1 MVGGATPRRLVAMV
15 LAGLTCWIALAG
27 AAQAQRNE
35 DDATALTAEA
45 RRLHQAGRYAE
56 AEPLYK
62 RSLAIREKA
71 LGPDHP
77 DVGTSLNDLA
87 LMYNSQGRYVEAE
100 PLYKRSLAIRDKALG
115 PDHPDVGT
123 SLNNLA
129 ELYLAQGRY
138 AEAEPL
144 FKRSLAIWEKALGS
158 EHPNVGTSLNNLAEL
173 YRAQGRYAEAEPL
186 YKRSLATR
194 EKALGPEH
202 PSVGNSLNNLAVL
215 YESQGRYAEAEP
227 LHKRSLAIWEKA
239 LGSEHPNVGTSLN
252 NLAQLYGGQGR
263 DVEAEPLFKCSL
275 ATWEKALGPEHPS
288 VGTSLNNL
296 ALLYSVQGRYA
307 EVEPIY
313 KRSLAAREKA
323 LGAEHPD
330 VGTSFYNLAALYAAQ
345 DRFAEAEPLYQRS
358 LAIWEK
364 ALGPEHPSVGRSLN
378 NLARLAYNRS
388 DWGRAADY
396 WPRGTGAIKRRK
408 ERGLAD
414 GAVGP
419 SREEAQRSSS
429 HFAGLVK
436 VTHRLAAE
444 GHGPAS
450 LASEMFE
457 TAQWAQGSE
466 AAASFA
472 QMAARSAKGS
482 PQLAGLVRERQDLVS
497 EWQVKDKLLIA
508 AKSKLPA
515 KRKADVEA
523 ALADRLTAID
533 ARFAEIDRRLTL
545 DFPDYIALASQAPV
559 SLTEAQAQ
567 LAADEAL
574 VVFLDTPGETFIWA
588 ATKTDVRWVRS
599 GVGTAALTREVAA
612 LRCGLDATAWN
623 GGGTEKCAKALSV
636 PLDKAPGPN
645 QPLPFDQARAHK
657 LYTALFGE
665 VQNLI
670 KGKHLLIVPS
680 GPLTQLPFQVLV
692 TMPPS
697 SGDHRAVAWLAREHA
712 ITVLPAASSLKALRR
727 VGRPSA
733 APRPMIGFGNPLLD
747 GPDARYAGR
756 AKLSREAALP
766 RDPLAADN
774 GVRGP

>member
-1 MVGGATPRRLVAMV
+1 MVGGAAARRLVAIV
-15 LAGLTCWIALAG
+15 LTGLTCWIALAG

-35 DDATALTAEA
+35 DDAAALTAEA

-62 RSLAIREKA
+62 RTLAIREKA

-77 DVGTSLNDLA
+77 DVGTSLNYLG
-87 LMYNSQGRYVEAE
+87 LLYNNQGRYAEAE
-100 PLYKRSLAIRDKALG
+100 PLYKRSLSIRDKALG
-115 PDHPDVGT
+115 PGHSEVGT

-173 YRAQGRYAEAEPL
+173 YRARGRYAEAEPL

-202 PSVGNSLNNLAVL
+202 PSVGYSLNNLAVL

-239 LGSEHPNVGTSLN
+239 LGSEHTNVGTSLN
-252 NLAQLYGGQGR
+252 NLAELYRTQGR
-263 DVEAEPLFKCSL
+263 YAEAEPLYKRSL
-275 ATWEKALGPEHPS
+275 AIWEKALGPEHPS

-296 ALLYSVQGRYA
+296 ALLYNVQGRYA
-307 EVEPIY
+307 EAEPIY
-313 KRSLAAREKA
+313 KRSLASREKA

-330 VGTSFYNLAALYAAQ
+330 VGNSLYNLAALYAAQ

-378 NLARLAYNRS
+378 DLARLAYNQR

-396 WPRGTGAIKRRK
+396 WRRSTSAIKRRK
-408 ERGLAD
+408 ERGLD

-429 HFAGLVK
+429 HFAGLIK

-444 GHGPAS
+444 GRGPGS
-450 LASEMFE
+450 LAAEMFE

-515 KRKADVEA
+515 KRKADVET

-533 ARFAEIDRRLTL
+533 ARFAEIDRRLAL
-545 DFPDYIALASQAPV
+545 EFPDYIALASPAPV
-559 SLTEAQAQ
+559 SVAEAQAQ

-574 VVFLDTPGETFIWA
+574 VVLLDTPGETFIWA

-692 TMPPS
+692 TKPPS
-697 SGDHRAVAWLAREHA
+697 SGNIVRLPGSHGSTRSLSCRPHR
-712 ITVLPAASSLKALRR
+712 P
-727 VGRPSA
+727 
-733 APRPMIGFGNPLLD
+733 
-747 GPDARYAGR
+747 
-756 AKLSREAALP
+756 
-766 RDPLAADN
+766 
-774 GVRGP
+774 